1 MSRNWNTPGIPHK
14 GWVLAGVYDVREDG
28 QPADETEYE
37 RCMMCN
43 NPKIRFVHIVSHK
56 ESDEDLNVGCLC
68 AEKMTNDYVNPK
80 KQEKELKKKAKKL
93 SDRLK
98 KGWRLSGKGNP
109 FLKIDGYRIVI
120 FKDKRT
126 NKFICKIDEIF
137 GKRKFDSLE
146 QAKVA
151 AFKGIEYYKKKDE
164 R

>member
-1 MSRNWNTPGIPHK
+1 
-14 GWVLAGVYDVREDG
+14 
-28 QPADETEYE
+28 
-37 RCMMCN
+37 
-43 NPKIRFVHIVSHK
+43 
-56 ESDEDLNVGCLC
+56 
-68 AEKMTNDYVNPK
+68 
-80 KQEKELKKKAKKL
+80 
-93 SDRLK
+93 LK

>member
-56 ESDEDLNVGCLC
+56 ESDEDLKVGCLC

-151 AFKGIEYYKKKDE
+151 AFKGVEYYKKKDE